1 MPIPKLDAGAQKY
14 NQKPGFSQLCHI
26 HSPEQMIFVSL
37 KFHLKPHSDAD
48 KSTLHVALHVSD

>member
-26 HSPEQMIFVSL
+26 HSPEQMI
-37 KFHLKPHSDAD
+37 HLKPHSDAD